1 MNVNKAKERVALA
14 LIVVSIAAR
23 WLILPGL
30 DLPGDLSHM
39 AENAAQGLFGVAL
52 VMYLMSSLR
61 RENWQK
67 ADPKTRRE
75 MEIVQRDERNQL
87 MEEKAA
93 AFGFEVSC
101 YVLAAAY
108 FVLSALDCTAGAYAV
123 LAVFAVQLIAYLW
136 KGVRLKSEM

>member
-39 AENAAQGLFGVAL
+39 AENAVQGLFGVAL

-75 MEIVQRDERNQL
+75 MEIAQRDERNQL

-108 FVLSALDCTAGAYAV
+108 FVLSALDCTVGAYAV
-123 LAVFAVQLIAYLW
+123 LAVFALQLIACLW
-136 KGVRLKSEM
+136 KGVRLKNEM